1 LCALS
6 GNGVL
11 VEAALGTDDTVNEVG
26 INLMPLAG
34 AVNNNV
40 KVLPDQDNTC
50 GLRWRRNWFWT
61 R

>member
-11 VEAALGTDDTVNEVG
+11 VKAALSTNDTVNEVG

-34 AVNNNV
+34 AVNNIV
-40 KVLPDQDNTC
+40 KVLPV
-50 GLRWRRNWFWT
+50 
-61 R
+61 